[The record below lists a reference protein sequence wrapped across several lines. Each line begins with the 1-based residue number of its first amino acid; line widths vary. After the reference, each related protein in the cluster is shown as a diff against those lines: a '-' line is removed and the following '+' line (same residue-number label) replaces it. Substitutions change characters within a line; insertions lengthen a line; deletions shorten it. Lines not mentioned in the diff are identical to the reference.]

1 MSAWIA
7 HVKMCA
13 KKYGIS
19 YSKAMSDPRVKAS
32 YKTMHPK
39 K

>member
-7 HVKMCA
+7 HVKMSA

-19 YSKAMSDPRVKAS
+19 YSQALRDPRTKAS